1 MTARYLADKSALARS
16 RHDKVIETM
25 ATRQRL
31 LLIATCP
38 VIDLEM
44 LYSARNTTEY
54 EALAKERAGQPQVA
68 IDPAVT
74 DRALEVQHLLV
85 RKGQHR
91 LSMLALLIAAAAEV
105 NDLVVLHYDA
115 DFDRIAV
122 VTGQPTE
129 WVAPKGSLD

>member
-1 MTARYLADKSALARS
+1 MTARYLADKSAL
-16 RHDKVIETM
+16 V
-25 ATRQRL
+25 RQPVDEVADHL
-31 LLIATCP
+31 LPRIALSLVATCP
-38 VIDLEM
+38 MIDLEL
-44 LYSARNTTEY
+44 LYSARNAREY
-54 EALAKERAGQPQVA
+54 ARIAEERSRHPQVA
-68 IDPAVT
+68 IDLTVT

-115 DFDRIAV
+115 DFDRIAE

-129 WVAPKGSLD
+129 WVAPKGSLG

>member
-1 MTARYLADKSALARS
+1 
-16 RHDKVIETM
+16 M

-105 NDLVVLHYDA
+105 NDLVVLRYDA
-115 DFDRIAV
+115 DFDRIAA